1 MPYETGELYETGL
14 ETLEPGPFEAGA
26 EGASPEAADSPFSEV
41 EEMELAAQLLEVTD
55 EAELDQFIG
64 KLFRKA
70 AGAVGRA
77 LKTPVG
83 RQLGGLVK
91 GAIKQALPGVGAA
104 VGGAIPRVGRDLGG
118 RLATRAGQ
126 LLGLELEGLSP
137 EDQEFETARQL
148 VRLVG
153 GAARHAATA
162 PAAAPA
168 ISVARQSLA
177 RAARHFAPGLL
188 PSLAGGVSSAAA
200 GSFEGETAEEYEEEY
215 EGAEGAG
222 DFEAGNPF
230 SEVEEMELAAQLL
243 EVTDE
248 AELDQFIGGLLKRA
262 ARAARK
268 VIRSPLGQHLGGLVK
283 GAVKQA
289 LPGLGAAVGGAI
301 PGVGRDLG
309 GQLATRA
316 SQLLGLEL
324 EGLSPED
331 QEFEAA
337 KQLVRLAGA
346 AVQNVPTSP
355 AATAS
360 PATAAQTAVV
370 KAARQHAPGLVRGG
384 DGPMPGAC
392 HCRRRTSG
400 RWLRRG
406 GKIILLGT

>member
-1 MPYETGELYETGL
+1 MSYETGELYETGL
-14 ETLEPGPFEAGA
+14 ETLEAGPFEAGT
-26 EGASPEAADSPFSEV
+26 EGAMPEAADSPFNEV

-64 KLFRKA
+64 RLFKKA
-70 AGAVGRA
+70 VGAVGRA

-91 GAIKQALPGVGAA
+91 GAIKRALPSVGAA
-104 VGGAIPRVGRDLGG
+104 LGGAIPGVGRDRGG
-118 RLATRAGQ
+118 QLATQAGQ

-137 EDQEFETARQL
+137 EDQEFEAAKQL

-153 GAARHAATA
+153 SAAKHATA
-162 PAAAPA
+162 AASAAAPA
-168 ISVARQSLA
+168 ITVARKSLA
-177 RAARHFAPGLL
+177 KAARQFAPGLL
-188 PSLAGGVSSAAA
+188 RSLAGGVSAAA
-200 GSFEGETAEEYEEEY
+200 GSFEDETVEEY
-215 EGAEGAG
+215 EGVEGAG
-222 DFEAGNPF
+222 DFEAGSPF
-230 SEVEEMELAAQLL
+230 DEVEEMELAAQLL

-283 GAVKQA
+283 GAIKRA
-289 LPGLGAAVGGAI
+289 LPGVGAAVGGAI
-301 PGVGRDLG
+301 PGVGADLG
-309 GQLATRA
+309 GQVATQA
-316 SQLLGLEL
+316 GQLLGLEL

-337 KQLVRLAGA
+337 KRLVRLAGT
-346 AVQNVPTSP
+346 AVQNAPTSP
-355 AATAS
+355 TAMAS
-360 PATAAQTAVV
+360 PAAAAQTALV
-370 KAARQHAPGLVRGG
+370 KAAQQHAPGLVRGG
-384 DGPMPGAC
+384 AAGPAAGTC
-392 HCRRRTSG
+392 NCRWRTSG